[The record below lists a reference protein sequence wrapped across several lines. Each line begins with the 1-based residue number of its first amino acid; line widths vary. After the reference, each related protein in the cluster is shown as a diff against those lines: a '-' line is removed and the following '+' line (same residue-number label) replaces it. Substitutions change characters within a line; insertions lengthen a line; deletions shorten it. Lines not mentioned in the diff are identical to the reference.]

1 MLSIENKA
9 GILAELWINYRD
21 EKGFKPFI
29 EYNDLG
35 LPLSYL
41 YMEGLTTGLSDTG
54 LMYVNESFDLFLN
67 TLELN
72 EEELEEGMNLDNILV
87 YAAKKYG
94 GDQ

>member
-1 MLSIENKA
+1 MISIENKA

-35 LPLSYL
+35 LPLAYL
-41 YMEGLTTGLSDTG
+41 FMEGLTTGLSDTG
-54 LMYVNESFDLFLN
+54 LMYVNESFDLFIS
-67 TLELN
+67 TLELDDN
-72 EEELEEGMNLDNILV
+72 EIVEGMNLEAVLV

-94 GDQ
+94 GDE